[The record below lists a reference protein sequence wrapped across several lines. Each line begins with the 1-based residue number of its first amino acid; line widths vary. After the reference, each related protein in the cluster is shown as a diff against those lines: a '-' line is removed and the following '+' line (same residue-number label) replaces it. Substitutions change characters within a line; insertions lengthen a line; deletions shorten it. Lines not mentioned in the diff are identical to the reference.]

1 MQPMVE
7 FALRALRGAQD
18 TYYRM
23 REKIEVARED
33 KTLDALLEDTARFAE
48 AQIVR
53 SFERGYPLH
62 GISGRF
68 TPYRE
73 GTGMGKDFHWK
84 IELQHGYSN
93 LAHSAPGWAISMT
106 CYVKGRAEHAVLISP
121 FTDEEFVVSR
131 GQGTRFNQHR
141 MRTQPIAQ
149 IEDTRVAMSVP
160 DRWMRARYFEQYQ
173 AVTRTV
179 APQVDT
185 IRSSGCPL
193 LDLVDFVAGRVDFAL
208 AFGLDEYDT
217 HLAAL
222 MLKETGAIVAPL
234 NGSPRIEPE
243 TVLMASHQRLFPV
256 LIRQFAAIAS

>member
-33 KTLDALLEDTARFAE
+33 KTLDTLLEDTARYAE

-73 GTGMGKDFHWK
+73 GKEMGKDFHWK

-93 LAHSAPGWAISMT
+93 LAHSAAGWAISMT
-106 CYVKGRAEHAVLISP
+106 CYVKGRAEHAVIISP
-121 FTDEEFVVSR
+121 FTDEEFLVSR
-131 GQGTRFNQHR
+131 GQGVRFNQHR
-141 MRTQPIAQ
+141 MRTPPLTQLEGI
-149 IEDTRVAMSVP
+149 RVAMSMP
-160 DRWMRARYFEQYQ
+160 ERWMRARYFEQYQ
-173 AVTRTV
+173 NVTR
-179 APQVDT
+179 ALASKIDLL
-185 IRSSGCPL
+185 RSSGCPL
-193 LDLVDFVAGRVDFAL
+193 LDMVEFVAGRVDMAI

-217 HLAAL
+217 QLAAL
-222 MLKETGAIVAPL
+222 LLKETGALVGAID
-234 NGSPRIEPE
+234 GSPRVEPE
-243 TVLMASHQRLFPV
+243 TVLMASHQRLYPV
-256 LIRQFAAIAS
+256 LVRQFASIAS

>member
-7 FALRALRGAQD
+7 FVLRALRGAQD

-33 KTLDALLEDTARFAE
+33 RTLDTLLEDTARFAE

-73 GTGMGKDFHWK
+73 GKEIGKDFHWK

-93 LAHSAPGWAISMT
+93 LAHSAPGWAISAT

-131 GQGTRFNQHR
+131 GQGVRFNQRR
-141 MRTQPIAQ
+141 MRTAPIAQ
-149 IEDTRVAMSVP
+149 LEGARAAISLPERG
-160 DRWMRARYFEQYQ
+160 MRARYFEQYQ
-173 AVTRTV
+173 GVMRLL
-179 APQVDT
+179 APQVDV
-185 IRSSGCPL
+185 IRASGCPL
-193 LDLVDFVAGRVDFAL
+193 LDMAEFAAGRVDMAI

-217 HLAAL
+217 QLASL
-222 MLKETGAIVAPL
+222 LLKETGALVGAID
-234 NGSPRIEPE
+234 GSPRIEPE
-243 TVLMASHQRLFPV
+243 TALIASHQRLYPV
-256 LIRQFAAIAS
+256 LVRQFASIAC